1 MHNRK
6 GPPINSQQP
15 TIDTPAT
22 QEMVVCRQLTKRFG
36 DLTAVHPMDLCV
48 RKGEL
53 FGFLGPNGAG
63 KTTTIKMLTGLLH
76 PTSGAASIGGFDIQR
91 QPLDA
96 KRILGYIPDNP
107 FLYEKL
113 TGREY
118 LGFMADLYSVPK
130 ADRIRRIPEL
140 LRLFDL
146 EAKGGELIQ
155 AYSRGMRQK
164 IALAG
169 ALVHT
174 PQVIFLD
181 EPTVGLDP
189 KGARAMRDILREL
202 CRRGVTVFMSTHI
215 LEVAE
220 RTCDRIAIVNQGKII
235 AQGTMDDLRAQ
246 RREAGGDA
254 PGEAD
259 SENLKK
265 SLEEIFLELTDNDE
279 TANLAEYLS

>member
-1 MHNRK
+1 M
-6 GPPINSQQP
+6 
-15 TIDTPAT
+15 AT
-22 QEMVVCRQLTKRFG
+22 DGLTYNPSEQLIEMVVCRGLSKTFG
-36 DLTAVHPMDLCV
+36 NLTAVHSMDLCI
-48 RKGEL
+48 RRGEL

-76 PTSGAASIGGFDIQR
+76 PTSGTASIGGFDIQR
-91 QPLDA
+91 EPLAA

-113 TGREY
+113 SGREY

-130 ADRIRRIPEL
+130 EDRARRIPEL
-140 LRLFDL
+140 LRLFEL

-155 AYSRGMRQK
+155 SYSRGMRQK

-169 ALVHT
+169 ALIHT

-220 RTCDRIAIVNQGKII
+220 RTCDRVAIVNQGRIVI
-235 AQGTMDDLRAQ
+235 QGTMEELREQ
-246 RREAGGDA
+246 RRESAAVAGSLNKANSDHR
-254 PGEAD
+254 
-259 SENLKK
+259 
-265 SLEEIFLELTDNDE
+265 SLEEIFLELTDDNQ
-279 TANLAEYLS
+279 TADLAQYLS

>member
-1 MHNRK
+1 M
-6 GPPINSQQP
+6 PDDASV
-15 TIDTPAT
+15 AT
-22 QEMVVCRQLTKRFG
+22 SADGAADMIVCRDLSKRFG
-36 DLTAVHPMDLCV
+36 GFTAVQSMSLSI

-76 PTSGAASIGGFDIQR
+76 PTSGTASIGGYDIQSR
-91 QPLDA
+91 PLDA

-107 FLYEKL
+107 LLYEKL

-118 LGFMADLYSVPK
+118 LGFMADLYSVSSR
-130 ADRIRRIPEL
+130 DRARRIPEL
-140 LRLFDL
+140 LQLFDL
-146 EAKGGELIQ
+146 DSKGGELIQ
-155 AYSRGMRQK
+155 GYSRGMRQK

-169 ALVHT
+169 ALIHT
-174 PQVIFLD
+174 PEVIFLD

-220 RTCDRIAIVNQGKII
+220 RTCDRVAIVNGGRII
-235 AQGTMDDLRAQ
+235 AEGTMEELRSQ
-246 RREAGGDA
+246 RSDGDNDA
-254 PGEAD
+254 A
-259 SENLKK
+259 SNK
-265 SLEEIFLELTDNDE
+265 SLEEIFLDLTDDNS
-279 TANLAEYLS
+279 TADLSQYLS

>member
-1 MHNRK
+1 M
-6 GPPINSQQP
+6 
-15 TIDTPAT
+15 AT
-22 QEMVVCRQLTKRFG
+22 ESLTDNPSAAADVLDMVVCRGLSKTFG
-36 DLTAVHPMDLCV
+36 NLTAVHSMDLCI

-76 PTSGAASIGGFDIQR
+76 PTAGTASIGGFDIQR
-91 QPLDA
+91 EPLAA

-113 TGREY
+113 SGREY

-130 ADRIRRIPEL
+130 EDRARRIPEL
-140 LRLFDL
+140 LRLFEL

-169 ALVHT
+169 ALIHT

-220 RTCDRIAIVNQGKII
+220 RTCDRVAIVNQGRIVI
-235 AQGTMDDLRAQ
+235 QGTMEELRAQ
-246 RREAGGDA
+246 RREAALVEGSPDEPDDG
-254 PGEAD
+254 
-259 SENLKK
+259 KR
-265 SLEEIFLELTDNDE
+265 SLEEIFLELTDDNQ
-279 TANLAEYLS
+279 TADLAQYLS

>member
-1 MHNRK
+1 METAIPSDNLIAAT
-6 GPPINSQQP
+6 G
-15 TIDTPAT
+15 TP
-22 QEMVVCRQLTKRFG
+22 EMVVCRQLTKKFG
-36 DLTAVHPMDLCV
+36 ALTAVDGMDLCV

-76 PTSGAASIGGFDIQR
+76 PTSGTASIGGLDIQAE
-91 QPLDA
+91 PLAA

-118 LGFMADLYSVPK
+118 LGFMADLYRVPK

-140 LRLFDL
+140 LHLFEL

-169 ALVHT
+169 ALIHT
-174 PQVIFLD
+174 PQIIFLD

-220 RTCDRIAIVNQGKII
+220 RMCDRIAIVNRGQII
-235 AQGTMDDLRAQ
+235 AQGTMEDLRAH
-246 RREAGGDA
+246 RAAIGDH
-254 PGEAD
+254 AD
-259 SENLKK
+259 DEVGSNGKK
-265 SLEEIFLELTDNDE
+265 SLEEIFLELTGDTEIAD
-279 TANLAEYLS
+279 LAQYLS

>member
-1 MHNRK
+1 
-6 GPPINSQQP
+6 
-15 TIDTPAT
+15 
-22 QEMVVCRQLTKRFG
+22 MVVCRQLTKRFG
-36 DLTAVHPMDLCV
+36 EFTAVHPMDLRV
-48 RKGEL
+48 LKGEL

-76 PTSGAASIGGFDIQR
+76 PTAGEAFIGGFDIQTA
-91 QPLDA
+91 PLDA
-96 KRILGYIPDNP
+96 KRIMGYIPDNP

-118 LGFMADLYSVPK
+118 LAFMADLYSVSK
-130 ADRIRRIPEL
+130 ADRARRIPEL

-146 EAKGGELIQ
+146 EAKGSELIQ
-155 AYSRGMRQK
+155 SYSRGMRQK

-202 CRRGVTVFMSTHI
+202 CLRGVTVFMSTHI

-220 RTCDRIAIVNQGKII
+220 RTCDRIAIVNQGRII
-235 AQGTMDDLRAQ
+235 AQGTMDELRAQ
-246 RREAGGDA
+246 RREAAGPTDGDD
-254 PGEAD
+254 PGE
-259 SENLKK
+259 NGKK
-265 SLEEIFLELTDNDE
+265 SLEEIFLELTDNDM
-279 TANLAEYLS
+279 TANLADYLS

>member
-1 MHNRK
+1 M
-6 GPPINSQQP
+6 
-15 TIDTPAT
+15 AT
-22 QEMVVCRQLTKRFG
+22 ESLTDNPSAAADVLDMVVCRGLSKTFG
-36 DLTAVHPMDLCV
+36 NLTAVHSMDLCI

-76 PTSGAASIGGFDIQR
+76 PTAGTASIGGFDIQR
-91 QPLDA
+91 EPLAA

-113 TGREY
+113 SGREY

-130 ADRIRRIPEL
+130 EDRARRIPEL
-140 LRLFDL
+140 LRLFEL

-169 ALVHT
+169 ALIHT

-220 RTCDRIAIVNQGKII
+220 RTCDRVAIVNQGRIVI
-235 AQGTMDDLRAQ
+235 QGTMEELRAQ
-246 RREAGGDA
+246 RREATLVEGSA
-254 PGEAD
+254 GEPD
-259 SENLKK
+259 DGNR
-265 SLEEIFLELTDNDE
+265 SLEEIFLELTDDNQ
-279 TANLAEYLS
+279 TADLAQYLS

>member
-1 MHNRK
+1 MV
-6 GPPINSQQP
+6 I
-15 TIDTPAT
+15 T
-22 QEMVVCRQLTKRFG
+22 QEKAIAHPVELGDSAIEIKDLVVNYGSKKAVDHLT
-36 DLTAVHPMDLCV
+36 LSVP
-48 RKGEL
+48 KGSVY
-53 FGFLGPNGAG
+53 GFLGPNGAG

-76 PTSGAASIGGFDIQR
+76 PTAGTASIGGFDIQR
-91 QPLDA
+91 EPLAA

-113 TGREY
+113 SGREY

-130 ADRIRRIPEL
+130 EDRARRIPEL
-140 LRLFDL
+140 LRLFEL

-169 ALVHT
+169 ALIHT

-220 RTCDRIAIVNQGKII
+220 RTCDRVAIVNQGRIVI
-235 AQGTMDDLRAQ
+235 QGTMEELRAQ
-246 RREAGGDA
+246 RREAALVEGSPDEPDDG
-254 PGEAD
+254 
-259 SENLKK
+259 KR
-265 SLEEIFLELTDNDE
+265 SLEEIFLELTDDNQ
-279 TANLAEYLS
+279 TADLAQYLS

>member
-1 MHNRK
+1 MESASHSDN
-6 GPPINSQQP
+6 IIM
-15 TIDTPAT
+15 TADTP
-22 QEMVVCRQLTKRFG
+22 EMVVCRQLTKKFG
-36 DLTAVHPMDLCV
+36 DLTAVHAMDLCV

-76 PTSGAASIGGFDIQR
+76 PTSGTASIGGLDIQT
-91 QPLDA
+91 QALAA

-118 LGFMADLYSVPK
+118 LGFMAELYSVPRD
-130 ADRIRRIPEL
+130 DRTRRIPEL
-140 LRLFDL
+140 LHLFEL
-146 EAKGGELIQ
+146 ESKGDDMIQ

-169 ALVHT
+169 ALIHT

-220 RTCDRIAIVNQGKII
+220 RMCDRIAIVNEGRIVAK
-235 AQGTMDDLRAQ
+235 GTMEDLRAQ
-246 RREAGGDA
+246 RSTANGTAGDNAHDA
-254 PGEAD
+254 VR
-259 SENLKK
+259 K
-265 SLEEIFLELTDNDE
+265 SLEEIFLELTGDNEIAD
-279 TANLAEYLS
+279 LAQYLS

>member
-1 MHNRK
+1 
-6 GPPINSQQP
+6 
-15 TIDTPAT
+15 
-22 QEMVVCRQLTKRFG
+22 MVVCRQLTKRFG
-36 DLTAVHPMDLCV
+36 DLTAVHPMDLYV

-76 PTSGAASIGGFDIQR
+76 PTSGAASIGGFDIR
-91 QPLDA
+91 TEATDA

-118 LGFMADLYSVPK
+118 LGFMADLYSIPR
-130 ADRIRRIPEL
+130 ADRTRRIPEL

-174 PQVIFLD
+174 PRVIFLD

-220 RTCDRIAIVNQGKII
+220 RMCDRIAIVNEGRII
-235 AQGTMDDLRAQ
+235 AQGTMDELRAQ
-246 RREAGGDA
+246 RRPVGGRTTT
-254 PGEAD
+254 GEPFD
-259 SENLKK
+259 DGKK
-265 SLEEIFLELTDNDE
+265 SLEEIFLELTDNNE
-279 TANLAEYLS
+279 TADLAEYLS